1 MVISRNQP
9 LLLVED
15 SPEDRETTTRAL
27 RKAGV
32 SLQIMACTSGDDALD
47 LLHRRGKYADSP
59 PVRPAAILLDLNM
72 PGTDG
77 REVLA
82 EIKANADLKSI
93 PVVVITTS
101 RDERDIHTCYESGCN
116 AYIRKPVD
124 LSAFMLSM
132 QRLTD
137 FWFSGSDPSLKRG
150 AR

>member
-1 MVISRNQP
+1 MVATRNQP

-32 SLQIMACTSGDDALD
+32 TTQIVSCTNGDDALD
-47 LLHRRGKYADSP
+47 LLHKRGKYADTT
-59 PVRPAAILLDLNM
+59 PVRPAVILLDLNM

-82 EIKANADLKSI
+82 EIKSNADLKSI

-101 RDERDIHTCYESGCN
+101 RDERDIHTCYNSGCN
-116 AYIRKPVD
+116 AYVRKPVD
-124 LSAFMLSM
+124 LNAFMQSM

-137 FWFSGSDPSLKRG
+137 FWFTEAILP
-150 AR
+150 

>member
-1 MVISRNQP
+1 MVISRSQP

-27 RKAGV
+27 RKAGLTLPIL
-32 SLQIMACTSGDDALD
+32 SCTSGDDALD
-47 LLHRRGKYADSP
+47 LLHRRGKYADAPS
-59 PVRPAAILLDLNM
+59 VRPAAILLDLNM

-77 REVLA
+77 REVLS
-82 EIKANADLKSI
+82 EIKTHENLKAI
-93 PVVVITTS
+93 PVLVITTS

-132 QRLTD
+132 KRLAE
-137 FWFSGSDPSLKRG
+137 FWFTEAILP
-150 AR
+150 

>member
-9 LLLVED
+9 LLVVED
-15 SPEDRETTTRAL
+15 SPEDREATSRAL

-32 SLQIMACTSGDDALD
+32 TSPILFCTSGDDALD
-47 LLHRRGKYADSP
+47 FLHARGKYAETSA
-59 PVRPAAILLDLNM
+59 VRPAVILLDLNM

-82 EIKANADLKSI
+82 EIKANAALKSI

-116 AYIRKPVD
+116 AYVRKPVD
-124 LSAFMLSM
+124 LGAFMLSM
-132 QRLTD
+132 QRLSD
-137 FWFSGSDPSLKRG
+137 FWFGEAILP
-150 AR
+150 

>member
-1 MVISRNQP
+1 MINTRTQP

-27 RKAGV
+27 KKAGV
-32 SLQIMACTSGDDALD
+32 TVPIMACTSGDDALD
-47 LLHRRGKYADSP
+47 FLHRRGKYVEGN
-59 PVRPAAILLDLNM
+59 PVRPAVILLDLNM

-82 EIKANADLKSI
+82 EIKSHEELKSI

-124 LSAFMLSM
+124 LGAFMLSM

-137 FWFSGSDPSLKRG
+137 FWFTEAILP
-150 AR
+150 

>member
-1 MVISRNQP
+1 MVVNRNQP

-32 SLQIMACTSGDDALD
+32 TIPIVSCTSGDDALD
-47 LLHRRGKYADSP
+47 LLHRRGKYVDND

-82 EIKANADLKSI
+82 EIKASAALKSI

-101 RDERDIHTCYESGCN
+101 RDERDIHTCYTSGCN

-124 LSAFMLSM
+124 LGAFMLSM

-137 FWFSGSDPSLKRG
+137 FWFTEAILP
-150 AR
+150 

>member
-27 RKAGV
+27 RKAGLTLTILSCV
-32 SLQIMACTSGDDALD
+32 SGDDALD
-47 LLHRRGKYADSP
+47 LLHQRGKYADTA

-82 EIKANADLKSI
+82 EIKANEKLRSI

-124 LSAFMLSM
+124 LSAFMRSM

-137 FWFSGSDPSLKRG
+137 FWFAEAILP
-150 AR
+150 